1 MVFFRFFL
9 HLLQMKKKQITIS
22 LSLAVTVL
30 FSILLQSLH
39 TYGHFVKQFSQT
51 ECHHKY
57 NLTGAEILHSHHHS
71 FDDCKVCNFTFGS
84 YISPVEFAYKL
95 NENFINLPCLVE
107 TGERFLSFSGSLYSH
122 RGPPVNNLG

>member
-9 HLLQMKKKQITIS
+9 LLLQMKKKQLTIS

-30 FSILLQSLH
+30 FSILLQSIH

-57 NLTGAEILHSHHHS
+57 NLTGAEISHSHHHS
-71 FDDCKVCNFTFGS
+71 FDDCKVCHFTFGS

-95 NENFINLPCLVE
+95 NENFAKPLYFLE
-107 TGERFLSFSGSLYSH
+107 TRDSIISFSGSLYSH
-122 RGPPVNNLG
+122 RGPPVDNLG

>member
-1 MVFFRFFL
+1 
-9 HLLQMKKKQITIS
+9 MKKKQLIIS

-30 FSILLQSLH
+30 FTILSQSFH
-39 TYGHFVKQFSQT
+39 TYEHFVKQFSQT

-57 NLTGAEILHSHHHS
+57 NGNGPEITHQHHK
-71 FDDCKVCNFTFGS
+71 FDDCKVCHFTFGS

-95 NENFINLPCLVE
+95 NSNFKTFTYFHE
-107 TGERFLSFSGSLYSH
+107 TADAIIVFSGSLYSH